1 MSDFEQAA
9 RMAGFTNFRRERGR
23 YCHADLEIAYQWWM
37 KGRLAQNPRH

>member
-23 YCHADLEIAYQWWM
+23 YCHADLETFYRGWM
-37 KGRLAQNPRH
+37 AGRKQQ